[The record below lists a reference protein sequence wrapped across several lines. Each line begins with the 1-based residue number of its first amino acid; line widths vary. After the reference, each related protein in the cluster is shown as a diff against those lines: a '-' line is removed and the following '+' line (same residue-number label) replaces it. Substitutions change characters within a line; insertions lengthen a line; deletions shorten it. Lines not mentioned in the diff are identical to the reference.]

1 MAKYS
6 NPEIAAAYER
16 GVQAGILKGPTLE
29 PSGYA
34 NLLSTL
40 GQNIAGMAKEAQK
53 ATTAEVTAILDGISK
68 IEASAQAGVDAKAM
82 DMWQNYQDNLTKLQ
96 TAAAQVDTVV
106 LRKAAEEATNY
117 AGESNVNNTQWRQ
130 KYLESIVTQL
140 QDGSGRPFLYGTMQ
154 AAMSTLGYVDP
165 NTGAITSGKM
175 TEAVALIDSL
185 EDPHL
190 KGLAKSLFQNY
201 TSQGTYYAGV
211 ESELQSLN
219 EMLGLIQESG
229 LSPEEWYKNN
239 RAQWERFVHAHD
251 QFRAKT
257 LPYLTKKNGAFYAS
271 LEATIAPEMSGALA
285 YQQGFYEGL
294 TGGGTGGS
302 TVSKDDLQ
310 YKLARYISSPAAQ
323 RTAADW
329 GFNIGRIVP
338 VKDEATKAEILRQFP
353 TGVYFEDLG
362 GIYVPGPDDRTMAK
376 WAAKRED
383 RSDPRGTLLEQAFG
397 RHYRKETE
405 YVDLTLKGPASSA
418 GAKPTAEAAMPFQEG
433 WKVQNIDD
441 GTTSHIFRALGADG
455 NTYWVQVD
463 GLTKKAKVIP
473 ESEAV
478 SILKNEKG
486 SFVVTSLHSDM
497 VKPENMLKHGFPAEF
512 SSNIEGAPAAKT
524 EPEKTPPTPG
534 ETLRNVQVVPAR
546 TGDPIGSITI
556 IDPVTGEFRNISA
569 EEVEDIVTVGG
580 GGERQDLQ
588 TFMKRVRALRSQ
600 ARGIEAANKSA
611 ATAAEHPESAAYS
624 STRATDAAEA
634 FRSDET
640 RGGRVWNEALKQWD
654 VPTPLEPSKDE
665 VPSMLAPEAEAKR
678 AAEEAAAEQNKEKA
692 AKEAIDQALKSGRQ
706 PAPAPLPGT
715 PPPPKPTYYQ
725 LGNALYTFWPADPS
739 DPASKDTYIVKDE
752 RGTRQATQE
761 DIYAFQNGM
770 LENMV
775 KEVPAPA
782 PTPVQPPA
790 PPPLPESSNER
801 EIPGRTTG
809 SGADAQV
816 APPTSG
822 RGFTTEPPARP
833 PSAPPLDANKKDM
846 DLSEEEKKKEREKI
860 EKAAKEDEAKY
871 SPTGFPPDA
880 QITPLPGTPGE
891 GKIEPLPPAKP
902 GEGEI
907 TPMSGDK
914 PEQQGKAE
922 SKPVDKRTASL
933 KAFVSGYNRAPSSAT
948 VPPAGGNPGYPNA
961 VKQVADTRYS

>member
-16 GVQAGILKGPTLE
+16 GVQAGIIKGPALE

-68 IEASAQAGVDAKAM
+68 VEASASSGVDAKAM

-106 LRKAAEEATNY
+106 LRKAAEEAT
-117 AGESNVNNTQWRQ
+117 AAARTSDVNNTEWRRE
-130 KYLESIVTQL
+130 YLKSIVTQL

-165 NTGAITSGKM
+165 NTGAIMPGSM
-175 TEAVALIDSL
+175 TQAVDLLESLGDS
-185 EDPHL
+185 HL
-190 KGLAKSLFQNY
+190 TGLAKSLFQNY

-211 ESELQSLN
+211 EGELQRLN
-219 EMLGLIQESG
+219 TIIQAVQESG
-229 LSPEEWYKNN
+229 GDAKAWYESNKD
-239 RAQWERFVHAHD
+239 QWENFVHAHD

-257 LPYLTKKNGAFYAS
+257 LPYLTDKNGAFYAS

-376 WAAKRED
+376 WSAKRED

-418 GAKPTAEAAMPFQEG
+418 GAKPVAETPMPFQEG

-486 SFVVTSLHSDM
+486 SFAVTSLHSDM
-497 VKPENMLKHGFPAEF
+497 VKPENMRKHGFPAEF

-524 EPEKTPPTPG
+524 ESVTPTTG

-546 TGDPIGSITI
+546 TGDPIGSINI
-556 IDPVTGEFRNISA
+556 IDPVTGEIRNISA

-580 GGERQDLQ
+580 GGERQDVQ
-588 TFMKRVRALRSQ
+588 TFVKRVRALRSQ

-624 STRATDAAEA
+624 STRATDAAESVA
-634 FRSDET
+634 RDNPPDT
-640 RGGRVWNEALKQWD
+640 RANTEWKGPVEGYVP
-654 VPTPLEPSKDE
+654 PTPLEPVKAEPVPDISAPQAE
-665 VPSMLAPEAEAKR
+665 VMKAAAQSGPTTPGPRRFQFGDATYYWYPPGSRPPGDSRYYVQDKAGFR
-678 AAEEAAAEQNKEKA
+678 AATETDMVAFSEGQNVGA
-692 AKEAIDQALKSGRQ
+692 
-706 PAPAPLPGT
+706 
-715 PPPPKPTYYQ
+715 
-725 LGNALYTFWPADPS
+725 
-739 DPASKDTYIVKDE
+739 
-752 RGTRQATQE
+752 
-761 DIYAFQNGM
+761 
-770 LENMV
+770 V
-775 KEVPAPA
+775 KETTVQVPAPA
-782 PTPVQPPA
+782 PASPA
-790 PPPLPESSNER
+790 EALPENANPPPVAVPALPTSPTAMPPSMLTPPPKPASSGQVLS
-801 EIPGRTTG
+801 PGREMEG
-809 SGADAQV
+809 SKPD
-816 APPTSG
+816 T
-822 RGFTTEPPARP
+822 RG
-833 PSAPPLDANKKDM
+833 
-846 DLSEEEKKKEREKI
+846 EEK
-860 EKAAKEDEAKY
+860 AKEELGTEETDADKK
-871 SPTGFPPDA
+871 PRIPPN
-880 QITPLPGTPGE
+880 E
-891 GKIEPLPPAKP
+891 
-902 GEGEI
+902 
-907 TPMSGDK
+907 
-914 PEQQGKAE
+914 PEQSGKAE
-922 SKPVDKRTASL
+922 PKPTDKRTASL

>member
-40 GQNIAGMAKEAQK
+40 GQNIAGMAKSAQA

-106 LRKAAEEATNY
+106 LRKATEEATNI
-117 AGESNVNNTQWRQ
+117 AGKQDVNDTEWRRE
-130 KYLESIVTQL
+130 YLKSIVTQL

-154 AAMSTLGYVDP
+154 AAMSTLGYVDK
-165 NTGAITSGKM
+165 NTGAIMPGSM
-175 TEAVALIDSL
+175 TQAVGLLESL

-190 KGLAKSLFQNY
+190 TGLAKSLFQNY
-201 TSQGTYYAGV
+201 ASQGTYYAGV
-211 ESELQSLN
+211 ESELQNLN
-219 EMLGLIQESG
+219 TIIQGVQASGGDAKVWYESN
-229 LSPEEWYKNN
+229 KD
-239 RAQWERFVHAHD
+239 QWERFVRAHD
-251 QFRAKT
+251 QFRANT
-257 LPYLTKKNGAFYAS
+257 LPYLEDRNGAFYAD

-338 VKDEATKAEILRQFP
+338 VTDESQKAMILRQFP

-376 WAAKRED
+376 WSAKRED

-418 GAKPTAEAAMPFQEG
+418 GAKPTAEAAMPFSKG
-433 WKVQNIDD
+433 WEIRSTESSWALFTGTDKDGAAVWILVDID
-441 GTTSHIFRALGADG
+441 TKEVE
-455 NTYWVQVD
+455 Y
-463 GLTKKAKVIP
+463 LTPAEAKVYLDGKKGDV
-473 ESEAV
+473 EAMDKKLLDPDV
-478 SILKNEKG
+478 MKILG
-486 SFVVTSLHSDM
+486 Y
-497 VKPENMLKHGFPAEF
+497 
-512 SSNIEGAPAAKT
+512 
-524 EPEKTPPTPG
+524 PPTVQSETVSKETPSPSASAETPATG

-546 TGDPIGSITI
+546 TGDPIGSINI
-556 IDPVTGEFRNISA
+556 IDPVTGGIRNISA

-588 TFMKRVRALRSQ
+588 TFVKRVRALRSQ
-600 ARGIEAANKSA
+600 ARGIAAANKSA

-640 RGGRVWNEALKQWD
+640 RGGKVWNEARKRWE
-654 VPTPLEPSKDE
+654 VPAPLEPSKDE
-665 VPSMLAPEAEAKR
+665 VPSMLTPEAEAKR
-678 AAEEAAAEQNKEKA
+678 AAEEAAAEQDKEKA
-692 AKEAIDQALKSGRQ
+692 VQEAIDQALKSGRQ
-706 PAPAPLPGT
+706 PAPPPPPGT

-739 DPASKDTYIVKDE
+739 DPMSKNRYIVRDE
-752 RGTRQATQE
+752 RGTRLATEE
-761 DIYAFQNGM
+761 DMMAFSEG
-770 LENMV
+770 LNMGIA

-782 PTPVQPPA
+782 PAPVQPPA
-790 PPPLPESSNER
+790 PAPLPETRNEQ
-801 EIPGRTTG
+801 EIQGRTTG

-816 APPTSG
+816 APPTFR
-822 RGFTTEPPARP
+822 RGLVSEPPKPP
-833 PSAPPLDANKKDM
+833 PSDENLKYGALEEGSQEEM
-846 DLSEEEKKKEREKI
+846 DQKQKQNEQERKREQKQ
-860 EKAAKEDEAKY
+860 KEDEAEY
-871 SPTGFPPDA
+871 SIGGIPSDVEVAPLPGTPGEGT
-880 QITPLPGTPGE
+880 ITPLPGTPGE
-891 GKIEPLPPAKP
+891 GT
-902 GEGEI
+902 I
-907 TPMSGDK
+907 TPMSDDK
-914 PEQQGKAE
+914 PESSGKAE
-922 SKPVDKRTASL
+922 PKPTDKRTASL

-961 VKQVADTRYS
+961 VKQVA

>member
-1 MAKYS
+1 MPKYS

-16 GVQAGILKGPTLE
+16 GVQAGIIKGPALE

-68 IEASAQAGVDAKAM
+68 VEASAQAGVDAKAM

-106 LRKAAEEATNY
+106 LRKATEEATNI
-117 AGESNVNNTQWRQ
+117 AGVSDVNNTEWRRE
-130 KYLESIVTQL
+130 YLKSIVTQL

-165 NTGAITSGKM
+165 NTGAIMPGSM
-175 TEAVALIDSL
+175 TQAIDLLESL
-185 EDPHL
+185 GDSHL
-190 KGLAKSLFQNY
+190 TGLAKSLFQNY
-201 TSQGTYYAGV
+201 TSQGTYYSGAQK
-211 ESELQSLN
+211 ELQRLN
-219 EMLGLIQESG
+219 EMLGAVEASG
-229 LSPEEWYKNN
+229 LSPEDWYKNN
-239 RAQWERFVHAHD
+239 RAQWENFVHAHD
-251 QFRAKT
+251 QFRAST
-257 LPYLTKKNGAFYAS
+257 LPYLTDKNGAFYAS

-338 VKDEATKAEILRQFP
+338 VTDESQKAMILRQFP

-376 WAAKRED
+376 WSAKREQ

-418 GAKPTAEAAMPFQEG
+418 GTKGATRDQAYVHPFEEAYVFVNDKGETFHMFIGKDANGKE
-433 WKVQNIDD
+433 VAI
-441 GTTSHIFRALGADG
+441 
-455 NTYWVQVD
+455 QVRD
-463 GLTKKAKVIP
+463 SDRTKTPLEIGQARKLLARWDATMIP
-473 ESEAV
+473 ES
-478 SILKNEKG
+478 LR
-486 SFVVTSLHSDM
+486 T
-497 VKPENMLKHGFPAEF
+497 PERLQEDGFP
-512 SSNIEGAPAAKT
+512 PHVRAAL
-524 EPEKTPPTPG
+524 PPTESVSETSGPG

-546 TGDPIGSITI
+546 TGDPIGSINI
-556 IDPVTGEFRNISA
+556 IDPVTGEIRNISA

-588 TFMKRVRALRSQ
+588 TFVKRVRALRSQ
-600 ARGIEAANKSA
+600 ARGIEAANKSV

-640 RGGRVWNEALKQWD
+640 RGGKVWNEARKRWE
-654 VPTPLEPSKDE
+654 VPAPLEPAE
-665 VPSMLAPEAEAKR
+665 PEPEPSIPPGTAEAMD
-678 AAEEAAAEQNKEKA
+678 QA
-692 AKEAIDQALKSGRQ
+692 AKSGPQ
-706 PAPAPLPGT
+706 PLS
-715 PPPPKPTYYQ
+715 PPPKPTYYQ

-739 DPASKDTYIVKDE
+739 APESKDTYIVKDE
-752 RGTRQATQE
+752 RGTRPATQE
-761 DIYAFQNGM
+761 DMYAFQNGM

-782 PTPVQPPA
+782 PVQPPA
-790 PPPLPESSNER
+790 PAPLPEISNEQ
-801 EIPGRTTG
+801 EIQGRTTG

-816 APPTSG
+816 APPSF
-822 RGFTTEPPARP
+822 RGVFAPKPSPHP
-833 PSAPPLDANKKDM
+833 PSATPLDATGRLMPGSPEDTAQKQ
-846 DLSEEEKKKEREKI
+846 EKNEQERRRKQ
-860 EKAAKEDEAKY
+860 KQREDEAKY
-871 SPTGFPPDA
+871 SPTGLPPDA

-891 GKIEPLPPAKP
+891 GKIEPLPGTP

-914 PEQQGKAE
+914 PEQSGKAE
-922 SKPVDKRTASL
+922 SKPTDKRTASL